1 MGPGANET
9 GGLRVKVLVV
19 DGHPAMRLGLKG
31 LLGVTG
37 DMWVVGET
45 GDGCEALDI
54 VEEVDPHLV
63 IVGLNLAGE
72 PDGVEVCWQ
81 LKALPRPPR
90 VLVHTSYNFTAD
102 VSSCLL
108 AGADGYLH
116 KSACCEEFLTTVR
129 RTALGERV
137 WRPGGGQTPA
147 NAGNVCLTPKEKE
160 ILLLMLRGLS
170 NAEMTRKLYLS
181 LPTIRTHV
189 RNVLRK
195 LGAKNRKELFQSHA
209 LEA

>member
-1 MGPGANET
+1 M
-9 GGLRVKVLVV
+9 KVLVV

-63 IVGLNLAGE
+63 IVGLNLVGE
-72 PDGVEVCWQ
+72 PDGVEVCWR

-90 VLVHTSYNFTAD
+90 VLVHTAYNFTSD

-108 AGADGYLH
+108 AGVDGYLH
-116 KSACCEEFLTTVR
+116 KSACCEEFLTAIR
-129 RTALGERV
+129 RTARGERA
-137 WRPGGGQTPA
+137 PGIRRSRYGTE
-147 NAGNVCLTPKEKE
+147 NSEERVCLTPKERE
-160 ILLLMLRGLS
+160 ILVLMLRGFS
-170 NAEMTRKLYLS
+170 NAEMTEKLYLS

-189 RNVLRK
+189 RNILRK
-195 LGAKNRKELFQSHA
+195 LGVKNRRELLQPHA

>member
-1 MGPGANET
+1 M
-9 GGLRVKVLVV
+9 KVLVV

-45 GDGCEALDI
+45 GDGFEALDI

-63 IVGLNLAGE
+63 IVGLNLVGE
-72 PDGVEVCWQ
+72 PDGVEVCWR

-90 VLVHTSYNFTAD
+90 VLVHTAYNLAPD

-116 KSACCEEFLTTVR
+116 KSACCEEFLATVR
-129 RTALGERV
+129 RTAVGERV
-137 WRPGGGQTPA
+137 WRAGGGQTRA
-147 NAGNVCLTPKEKE
+147 DTTNACLTPKEKE

-170 NAEMTRKLYLS
+170 NAEMTQKLYLS

-189 RNVLRK
+189 RNILRK
-195 LGAKNRKELFQSHA
+195 LGAKNRKQLFQPHA

>member
-1 MGPGANET
+1 M
-9 GGLRVKVLVV
+9 KVLVV

-54 VEEVDPHLV
+54 VKDVNPQLV
-63 IVGLNLAGE
+63 IVGLNLVGE
-72 PDGVEVCWQ
+72 PDGVEVCWR

-116 KSACCEEFLTTVR
+116 KSACCEEFLAAIR
-129 RTALGERV
+129 RTARGERA
-137 WRPGGGQTPA
+137 WSIGGGGPRRGAGTPE
-147 NAGNVCLTPKEKE
+147 GRVCLTPKERE
-160 ILLLMLRGLS
+160 ILLLMLRGFS
-170 NAEMTRKLYLS
+170 NAEMTEKLYLA

-189 RNVLRK
+189 RNILRK
-195 LGAKNRKELFQSHA
+195 LGAKNRRELFQPHA

>member
-1 MGPGANET
+1 M
-9 GGLRVKVLVV
+9 KVLVV

-45 GDGCEALDI
+45 GDGCEALEI

-63 IVGLNLAGE
+63 IVGLNLVGE
-72 PDGVEVCWQ
+72 PDGVEVCWR

-90 VLVHTSYNFTAD
+90 ILVHTAYNFTAD
-102 VSSCLL
+102 VSTCLL

-116 KSACCEEFLTTVR
+116 KSACCEEFLATIR
-129 RTALGERV
+129 RTARGERT
-137 WRPGGGQTPA
+137 WSIGGGSPKYPEER
-147 NAGNVCLTPKEKE
+147 VCLTPKERE
-160 ILLLMLRGLS
+160 ILVLMLRGFS
-170 NAEMTRKLYLS
+170 NAEMAEKLYLS

-189 RNVLRK
+189 RNILRK
-195 LGAKNRKELFQSHA
+195 LGAKNRRELLQPHA